1 MKKQV
6 FITMAALTLSLGISS
21 TVLAE
26 GWKQNE
32 AGWWYEKEDKTYPV
46 NAWFQD
52 PADGKWYHFDGNGY
66 MQTGWIQDGGKHY
79 YLDKES
85 GAMWANAVT
94 PDGWQLDPSGAWLE
108 SAGQKAPADTTTT
121 TTASQ
126 KEKAGW
132 REDGVGRWYQNA
144 DGSYIKNR
152 WKTINSSRYYFDES
166 GYVTVGFAEIDGD
179 EYYFSDK
186 GVLKTNDFVLEGEVY
201 IVNSKGVIQDVVDE
215 WDYEN
220 RSSQEPIDYNDYGD
234 YSYDD
239 SDDNGYTYDDNNYI
253 YDGDSE
259 DDDSYDDSGKNSYP
273 HDDDRSE
280 EKTPQNDSGQN
291 SGQPQEDKENDYYP
305 SYGFEYADVSYGSG
319 SSSNSISDGLN
330 REMAESVIE
339 IVNKERA
346 KVGRASLS
354 MDESLMEACEIRA
367 EELVEKYSHTRPD
380 GTKCFTVLRGIY
392 AYQAVGENI
401 ARGQTCPETVMYD
414 WMNSEGHRANILNEN
429 YQDIGVGC
437 YIKNGKKH
445 WVQLFGA

>member
-6 FITMAALTLSLGISS
+6 LITMAALTLSFGISS
-21 TVLAE
+21 TVLAA

-32 AGWWYEKEDKTYPV
+32 TGWWYEKEDKSYPV
-46 NAWFQD
+46 NGWFQD
-52 PADGKWYHFDGNGY
+52 PADEKWYHFDANGY

-94 PDGWQLDPSGAWLE
+94 PDGWQLDPSGAWME
-108 SAGQKAPADTTTT
+108 SVGQKIPAGSTAT

-186 GVLKTNDFVLEGEVY
+186 GVLKTKNFVIDGEVY

-220 RSSQEPIDYNDYGD
+220 GNYGVPVSGSNQGSSNQNHVSGNPDSTDKNTGLWQEEGSSQA
-234 YSYDD
+234 
-239 SDDNGYTYDDNNYI
+239 
-253 YDGDSE
+253 
-259 DDDSYDDSGKNSYP
+259 
-273 HDDDRSE
+273 E
-280 EKTPQNDSGQN
+280 E
-291 SGQPQEDKENDYYP
+291 
-305 SYGFEYADVSYGSG
+305 
-319 SSSNSISDGLN
+319 GLN
-330 REMAESVIE
+330 RDLAEQVIE
-339 IVNKERA
+339 LVNAERDKE
-346 KVGRASLS
+346 GRAPLS
-354 MDESLMEACEIRA
+354 MNETLMEGCEIRA
-367 EELVEKYSHTRPD
+367 EELLEAFSHTRPD
-380 GTKCFTVLRGIY
+380 GTSCFTVLKGQY
-392 AYQAVGENI
+392 AYSTVGENI
-401 ARGQTCPETVMYD
+401 AYGQTSPEDVMNS
-414 WMNSEGHRANILNEN
+414 WMNSSGHRANILNAEFEE
-429 YQDIGVGC
+429 IGVGC
-437 YIKNGKKH
+437 YVKGSRKY
-445 WVQLFGA
+445 WVQLFGTQR